1 MRMTASWSG
10 PTNLPN
16 TSLRRDIR
24 AQWRAPLGSIR
35 RHLTGA
41 SQAGTSQR
49 CPSRCSSSLRVLSR
63 AVRGNSGITET
74 QLILGVLTLWA
85 AWVDGRGF
93 VDRAEMAA
101 FEEAQG
107 DQIGK
112 AQDRD
117 LDAVAAGGDA
127 QQRVGD
133 HRGKDLEADG
143 VVVVA
148 EE

>member
-1 MRMTASWSG
+1 MRERGSTVVG
-10 PTNLPN
+10 
-16 TSLRRDIR
+16 LRPSP
-24 AQWRAPLGSIR
+24 APR
-35 RHLTGA
+35 
-41 SQAGTSQR
+41 
-49 CPSRCSSSLRVLSR
+49 R
-63 AVRGNSGITET
+63 AVRGNSSIGEA
-74 QLILGVLTLWA
+74 QLVFGVLALRT

-93 VDRAEMAA
+93 VDGAKLAA

-127 QQRVGD
+127 QQGVGD

-143 VVVVA
+143 VV
-148 EE
+148 